1 MYYLKLKDLQLYKEL
16 NDKYYLSAVF
26 EQEDETGFYE
36 ISVPKIDLEID
47 ASGCYIKE
55 DKQYVVGQL
64 FHTVTVDFGGIELNA
79 RPSWED
85 KSFYNKKLIS
95 EKIHEMTLE
104 EIEKELGYKIK
115 LKENKYDRF

>member
-1 MYYLKLKDLQLYKEL
+1 MRDLKLKDLQLYKEL

-26 EQEDETGFYE
+26 DQEDETGFYE
-36 ISVPKIDLEID
+36 ISVPKIDLEIN
-47 ASGCYIKE
+47 ASECYIKE
-55 DKQYVVGQL
+55 DKTYIFSQP

-95 EKIHEMTLE
+95 EKRREMTLE

-115 LKENKYDRF
+115 IKD